1 MLVTPVEGSAEL
13 NSSDSFC
20 VSIEHMSASL
30 DPEVGDIVEIT
41 YNGGIQ
47 ETYPA
52 SLEDVISIVVVKENE

>member
-1 MLVTPVEGSAEL
+1 MHSGENFIGAEAA
-13 NSSDSFC
+13 FP
-20 VSIEHMSASL
+20 L